1 MRLVA
6 IGRMT
11 RQHRVHRRWTASA
24 VIEHLR
30 NVGNPIGAL
39 GQSKHEIVDL
49 PSSGSRDEAADLSNE
64 LSSEDPEAL
73 EIVRGEQKI
82 WTPVG
87 LEQRILPPPGF

>member
-1 MRLVA
+1 MA
-6 IGRMT
+6 
-11 RQHRVHRRWTASA
+11 RQHRIRRRRTAPA

-30 NVGNPIGAL
+30 HVGNPLGAL

-49 PSSGSRDEAADLSNE
+49 PLPGSGDEAADLFNE
-64 LSSEDPEAL
+64 LSPEDPEAL

-87 LEQRILPPPGF
+87 LEQRILAPPGF